1 MVEQPAARRRPILK
15 AALGGAAAIG
25 AVGGAVR
32 VWPGSDP
39 VAGSRTPT
47 LLLVGG
53 EADGIGELEVPL
65 DEPVLARRSGDGR
78 WETADLSSTPY
89 SMLALTW
96 DPTDAAPE
104 LEVRTRADGRWSEWR
119 PVPVLADGPDALS
132 DEHSSVAGTDLMW
145 IGPSDGVQV
154 RAGGVLPA
162 GLSLVL
168 MQPWAQP
175 GDEDAE
181 HLGEPVGRTA
191 AGRGSQAGAV
201 PRPRQRGRRKWG
213 AQESWRRG
221 HPHYNH
227 TIKQVHVHHTASGNH
242 YRRGDVPA
250 LIRGMYRYHT
260 RYLGWSDIGYN
271 FLVDRFGR
279 IWTGRAGG
287 SGRPVRGA
295 HTLGFNSTSAGV
307 AVIGNFETARP
318 SDDVLDAVA
327 AVAAWKLQP
336 YDRDVMGNVRV
347 YSHGS
352 DRFRAG
358 RKVRLPTIDG
368 HRDTN
373 QTACPGRHLYRHLPG
388 IRRRTDALI
397 RRYSK
402 VRIDSPPSLHGTP
415 ALGSTLTVDPG
426 TYSPG
431 DTALSYVWL
440 RDGRP
445 IPRASGRE
453 YVVRPADVGT
463 RLSVRITARKPGLK
477 PVKRR
482 RWSSGRTTGPSYVSV
497 SARVLRGRQLR
508 VTIRVTAPRGVR
520 PDPSGQ
526 VVVKVDG
533 RRAVVRLS
541 DGRGVATFGDEHPLA
556 LGRYWVKAKYQG
568 DRTFDSSRAT
578 AKVRI
583 RR

>member
-1 MVEQPAARRRPILK
+1 M
-15 AALGGAAAIG
+15 
-25 AVGGAVR
+25 
-32 VWPGSDP
+32 
-39 VAGSRTPT
+39 
-47 LLLVGG
+47 
-53 EADGIGELEVPL
+53 
-65 DEPVLARRSGDGR
+65 
-78 WETADLSSTPY
+78 
-89 SMLALTW
+89 
-96 DPTDAAPE
+96 
-104 LEVRTRADGRWSEWR
+104 
-119 PVPVLADGPDALS
+119 
-132 DEHSSVAGTDLMW
+132 
-145 IGPSDGVQV
+145 
-154 RAGGVLPA
+154 
-162 GLSLVL
+162 
-168 MQPWAQP
+168 
-175 GDEDAE
+175 
-181 HLGEPVGRTA
+181 
-191 AGRGSQAGAV
+191 

-347 YSHGS
+347 FSHGS

-402 VRIDSPPSLHGTP
+402 VRIESPPSLHGTP

-426 TYSPG
+426 TYSPA
-431 DTALSYVWL
+431 DADLSFVWL

-453 YVVRPADVGT
+453 YVVAAG
-463 RLSVRITARKPGLK
+463 
-477 PVKRR
+477 RR
-482 RWSSGRTTGPSYVSV
+482 RHPPVGPHH
-497 SARVLRGRQLR
+497 
-508 VTIRVTAPRGVR
+508 R
-520 PDPSGQ
+520 P
-526 VVVKVDG
+526 
-533 RRAVVRLS
+533 
-541 DGRGVATFGDEHPLA
+541 E
-556 LGRYWVKAKYQG
+556 
-568 DRTFDSSRAT
+568 SRA
-578 AKVRI
+578 
-583 RR
+583 

>member
-1 MVEQPAARRRPILK
+1 MEQPAARRRPILK

-32 VWPGSDP
+32 AWPGSDP
-39 VAGSRTPT
+39 DAGSGAPT
-47 LLLVGG
+47 LSLVGD
-53 EADGIGELEVPL
+53 ESDGIGELEVPL
-65 DEPVLARRSGDGR
+65 DGPVHARRSGDGR
-78 WETADLSSTPY
+78 WETAGLSSTPY

-96 DPTDAAPE
+96 DATEPAPQ
-104 LEVRTRADGRWSEWR
+104 LEVRTRADGRER
-119 PVPVLADGPDALS
+119 VAAGAVLADGPDAFS
-132 DEHSSVAGTDLMW
+132 DEDTSVAGTDLMW

-154 RAGGVLPA
+154 RAGGGRPA

-168 MQPWAQP
+168 LHP
-175 GDEDAE
+175 GAARRRGRGGPGRTGRAYGGRPRFAGRSRAASPPARAPE
-181 HLGEPVGRTA
+181 VGR
-191 AGRGSQAGAV
+191 
-201 PRPRQRGRRKWG
+201 P
-213 AQESWRRG
+213 ESWRRG

-347 YSHGS
+347 FSHGS

-373 QTACPGRHLYRHLPG
+373 ETACPGRHLYRHLPG

-402 VRIDSPPSLHGTP
+402 VRIESPPSLHGTP

-426 TYSPG
+426 TYSPA
-431 DTALSYVWL
+431 DADLSFVWL

-453 YVVRPADVGT
+453 YVVGRPTSAPAC
-463 RLSVRITARKPGLK
+463 RSASPPGV
-477 PVKRR
+477 P
-482 RWSSGRTTGPSYVSV
+482 
-497 SARVLRGRQLR
+497 A
-508 VTIRVTAPRGVR
+508 
-520 PDPSGQ
+520 
-526 VVVKVDG
+526 
-533 RRAVVRLS
+533 
-541 DGRGVATFGDEHPLA
+541 
-556 LGRYWVKAKYQG
+556 
-568 DRTFDSSRAT
+568 
-578 AKVRI
+578 
-583 RR
+583 